1 MAEPLRLFRDH
12 VQNKISM
19 REITVN
25 GTVYYAF
32 GDTAYP
38 ATTLTSLKN
47 LTNEYYSLESIVW
60 FWRYISEQ
68 HANYV
73 RDVSA
78 RGIKPDYLHGY
89 TRDEIEG
96 FDLNA
101 PVAVPVSYATL
112 LAQEQERKGEP
123 EIKRPRLDNKYCF
136 LFIRQKLLIR
146 SFSVDGFTVKN
157 ENSAME
163 VDEKTSTNNTMVRDL
178 GPALPAEK
186 VAQLRNS
193 VQKNRKHQTKSS
205 THPTFDEMTEPLAD
219 LKFDVASDLVMK
231 ALIEMEIPSC
241 SRNELYA
248 RNADFDAVHGY
259 FELKTKPAPL
269 TQTNGHA
276 TAAPQNRSSQR
287 IGYSRYDQEV
297 FRAEPE
303 TDFQIETNLS
313 FHGSSL
319 NAIRGGTL
327 GAKAG
332 NDSQISDT
340 GADGRNNGRET
351 EVREGFG
358 PRNAFNPNG
367 RPPKPKNL
375 RPIIIIPASGTA
387 LITMYNAEDILQDLR
402 YVSTEERK
410 KTKRREYELVIH
422 RNKGNN
428 KTAAYQVID
437 DPRKLRDEDW
447 DRIVAVFV
455 QGPSWQ
461 FKGWKYN
468 QQPTEIFSKMCA
480 FHLKFK
486 EQPLDKNVEKWSVTR
501 LELSQTQRHLDRA
514 VLHKFWE
521 KLDMFMTKNKSHLRF

>member
-25 GTVYYAF
+25 KTLYYAF

-47 LTNEYYSLESIVW
+47 MTDEYYSLESIVW

-78 RGIKPDYLHGY
+78 RGIKPVTVLQRKKFKDYLQGY

-112 LAQEQERKGEP
+112 LAQEQDIKLQP
-123 EIKRPRLDNKYCF
+123 EVKRPRLDND
-136 LFIRQKLLIR
+136 
-146 SFSVDGFTVKN
+146 VDGFAVKN
-157 ENSAME
+157 ESSAME
-163 VDEKTSTNNTMVRDL
+163 VDEKASANNSMVRDL

-186 VAQLRNS
+186 VAQLRSS
-193 VQKNRKHQTKSS
+193 VQKNRKHQTKTS
-205 THPTFDEMTEPLAD
+205 THSTFDEMTEPLAD
-219 LKFDVASDLVMK
+219 LKFDVASDSVMK
-231 ALIEMEIPSC
+231 ALIETEIPSC

-248 RNADFDAVHGY
+248 RNADFEAVHGY
-259 FELKTKPAPL
+259 FEQTKPAPL
-269 TQTNGHA
+269 TQTNGH
-276 TAAPQNRSSQR
+276 TTVAPQNRTSQR

-340 GADGRNNGRET
+340 SADGRNNGRET

-410 KTKRREYELVIH
+410 KTKRREYDLVIH

-455 QGPSWQ
+455 QGPAWQ